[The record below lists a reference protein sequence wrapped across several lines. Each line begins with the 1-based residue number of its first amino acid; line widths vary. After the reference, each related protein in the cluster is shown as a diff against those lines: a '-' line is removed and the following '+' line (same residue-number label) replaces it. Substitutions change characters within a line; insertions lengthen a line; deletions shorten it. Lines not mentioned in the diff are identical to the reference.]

1 VGGASVPG
9 DLAMEHGKH
18 DAEMQGMMP
27 KMPKKPP
34 KKAQKLMAA
43 MMAEKPKK

>member
-1 VGGASVPG
+1 
-9 DLAMEHGKH
+9 MEHGKH
-18 DAEMQGMMP
+18 DAEMQGMT
-27 KMPKKPP
+27 PKKPP